1 MEGLVSRV
9 SYRDSFEYD
18 LNNSEAGNMIHN
30 KYNLLNEIHRSDH
43 SIIIKISCF
52 ESGLLFV
59 LKVVKKRD
67 DLIFELDML
76 KQINVYGI
84 NQIKEIYESEQFV
97 YFIESYIDGSNLEKY
112 VHDNGAFEKE
122 EAKVIVLKIA
132 IILNR
137 LHKFGEK
144 NIVFRDL
151 KPSNIMI
158 ETNGNITLIDVITI
172 RETKDSQTQDTF
184 LIGSKGY
191 TAPEAYGFMQT
202 SSVSDIYSLGATF
215 FFLLTGIQ
223 PANVSSFDK
232 YFDEN
237 REIPFDDIIKK
248 ATAFTPVD
256 RFQSVDAF
264 ISALNYGRIKKSHK
278 KFFFIIATVIL
289 VSFLYLSYLRLNKPF
304 DVGKISQ
311 MEDIEMDSMAVLDNK
326 DFKFELY
333 SDGLLKIYVN
343 KESLTQKISDFMF
356 ITVGTGYTPFS
367 SNMISNDVFV
377 ATTEKGYQFYT
388 DEGFS
393 SLLDDRKSIMIILFS
408 EEGEPIAYYTS
419 NDVTQYAKKISF
431 NELNTELVPADTFE
445 VDDGVIF
452 NNYVEYTVLKIDRD
466 KVKSFSKVSIW
477 NKHSPYAGK
486 DIAKVQERIEN
497 GENIVSYN
505 EEGINTDYGIS
516 GTFFGD
522 YWLIYLLDE
531 NNNIVSEYRTESL
544 YQISQP
550 SLQIEKSID
559 LDDGVIIH
567 VLGTYA
573 KIEVDRSKVQNVK
586 YVGMFQQRD
595 RMTDQEKEM
604 YRNTAKAGES
614 TYEYTK
620 QGVDIGYDESGLF
633 DDSSWYIIFLDENKN
648 VIKEYSIE

>member
-1 MEGLVSRV
+1 MSRF
-9 SYRDSFEYD
+9 SYKDSFEYD
-18 LNNSEAGNMIHN
+18 INNSEVGSVIHN
-30 KYNLLNEIHRSDH
+30 KYNLLDEIHRSDH
-43 SIIIKISCF
+43 SIITKVCCY
-52 ESGLLFV
+52 ESEKQFV
-59 LKVVKKRD
+59 LKAVIKRD

-76 KQINVYGI
+76 KQICIDGI

-112 VHDNGAFEKE
+112 VQNNGALNKKE
-122 EAKVIVLKIA
+122 ARDIILKIA
-132 IILNR
+132 KILNR

-172 RETKDSQTQDTF
+172 RETKDCQTQDTF

-202 SSVSDIYSLGATF
+202 SAVSDIYSLGATF

-232 YFDEN
+232 YFHEN
-237 REIPFDDIIKK
+237 RDIPYDDIIKK
-248 ATAFTPVD
+248 ATAFTPTD

-264 ISALNYGRIKKSHK
+264 INALNHGRIKKSYK
-278 KFFFIIATVIL
+278 KLFFSIAIMLMASV
-289 VSFLYLSYLRLNKPF
+289 LYLSYLRLNKPF
-304 DVGKISQ
+304 DVGEISQ
-311 MEDIEMDSMAVLDNK
+311 IEDIEMESLAVLNNK

-333 SDGLLKIYVN
+333 SDGHLEVYVN
-343 KESLTQKISDFMF
+343 KESLPQKISDFKF
-356 ITVGTGYTPFS
+356 ITVGTGYSPFS
-367 SNMISNDVFV
+367 PNMITNDAFI

-388 DEGFS
+388 DEGFNS
-393 SLLDDRKSIMIILFS
+393 VLDDRKSILIFLFS
-408 EEGEPIAYYTS
+408 EEGEPIAYFTS
-419 NDVTQYAKKISF
+419 NDVTQYAEKISF
-431 NELNTELVPADTFE
+431 NEINSKLLPVDIFE

-452 NNYVEYTVLKIDRD
+452 NNYDEFTVLKIDRSR
-466 KVKSFSKVSIW
+466 VKNFSKVSIW

-486 DIAKVQERIEN
+486 DIAKVQEKIEN

-505 EEGINTDYGIS
+505 EEGIKTDYGIS
-516 GTFFGD
+516 GTFLGD
-522 YWLIYLLDE
+522 YWLIYLLDD
-531 NNNIVSEYRTESL
+531 NNNIISEYRTESM

-559 LDDGVIIH
+559 LDEDVIIH
-567 VLGTYA
+567 ILGTYA
-573 KIEVDRSKVQNVK
+573 KIEVDQSIVQNLK
-586 YVGMFQQRD
+586 YIGLFQQQGAL
-595 RMTDQEKEM
+595 TEQEKEM
-604 YRNTAKAGES
+604 YRKSAKAGENI
-614 TYEYTK
+614 YEYTRH
-620 QGVDIGYDESGLF
+620 GVDIGYDESGIF
-633 DDSSWYIIFLDENKN
+633 DDSSWYILFLDESKN